1 MGNKVPH
8 KAKNNASAIPMRS
21 KSEKIMIV
29 LSILIAISM
38 IAGLVVGIF

>member
-8 KAKNNASAIPMRS
+8 KAKSNVSAIPSRS

-29 LSILIAISM
+29 LSILIAVSM
-38 IAGLVVGIF
+38 VAGLFVGIF